1 MISTI
6 KHKAVNAVI
15 WSGVERLSGQLIR
28 FVIGV
33 ILARLLM
40 PAEFGLIGMLAIFM
54 GVAQVFVNCGFGE
67 GLIQKQNATHCDE
80 CSVFYLNI
88 AFGVFVGALLYA
100 AAPLIANFYHQP
112 ILISLTRLM
121 ALDVVISSFG
131 IVQTMLLTKE
141 IDFKTQL
148 KVSVIA
154 TVISGGVAVVM
165 AMQGFG
171 VLSLA
176 AQVLI
181 GDALRVI
188 LLWVFHGWRPTAVF
202 SLASLRE
209 LLPYGSRLFASG
221 LLNSI
226 FTEIYSLIIGRIYAP
241 AALGLFT
248 RARQMQQLP
257 VDNLCSIVG
266 RVSFPVFASVQHDK
280 ALLKR
285 GVRKAARG
293 LVMINFP
300 LMIGLAVVARPL
312 VLVLLTKKW
321 EACVPYIQLL
331 CVGGTLYPIS
341 LIHLNALA
349 AQGRSDLFFRLE
361 VIKKVVLAISVA
373 ITFRFGVKGL
383 LIGDI
388 VVSTISCC
396 LNSFYSV
403 RLIGYSWKEQILDL
417 LPYLGI
423 SALMGACVWL
433 AGWLPAWGGA
443 WGGNYGQLAAEVAT
457 GIAVYF
463 LGCRFCRLSAF
474 SEACEVV
481 GSRMPG
487 WKPA

>member
-1 MISTI
+1 MSIN
-6 KHKAVNAVI
+6 HKAVNAVI

-40 PAEFGLIGMLAIFM
+40 PAEFGLIGMLAIFI

-67 GLIQKQNATHCDE
+67 GLIQKQNATHRDE

-88 AFGVFVGALLYA
+88 AFGVFAGALLYA
-100 AAPLIANFYHQP
+100 AAPWIASFYHQP

-121 ALDVVISSFG
+121 ALDVVINSFG

-148 KVSVIA
+148 KVSVIS
-154 TVISGGVAVVM
+154 TVISGGIAVGM

-181 GDALRVI
+181 GDALRVVF
-188 LLWVFHGWRPTAVF
+188 LWVFHAWRPSAVF
-202 SLASLRE
+202 SLSSLRE
-209 LLPYGSRLFASG
+209 LLPYGSRMFASG

-226 FTEIYSLIIGRIYAP
+226 FTEIYSLVIGRIYSP

-248 RARQMQQLP
+248 RAKQMQQLP
-257 VDNLCSIVG
+257 VDNLCNIVG

-285 GVRKAARG
+285 GLRKAARG

-331 CVGGTLYPIS
+331 CIGGALYPLS

-349 AQGRSDLFFRLE
+349 AQGRSDLFLRLE
-361 VIKKVVLAISVA
+361 IIKKVVLAVSVA
-373 ITFRFGVKGL
+373 VTFRYGVKGL

-388 VVSTISCC
+388 IVSTISCC
-396 LNSFYSV
+396 LNSHYSV

-417 LPYLGI
+417 LPYLAI
-423 SALMGACVWL
+423 SALMGAVRSGWP
-433 AGWLPAWGGA
+433 AGSVGWKCRPACGRSVNRHVRLFPGLPVLPAVC
-443 WGGNYGQLAAEVAT
+443 LLRSV
-457 GIAVYF
+457 
-463 LGCRFCRLSAF
+463 
-474 SEACEVV
+474 
-481 GSRMPG
+481 
-487 WKPA
+487 

>member
-1 MISTI
+1 MTI

-33 ILARLLM
+33 ILARLLV

-54 GVAQVFVNCGFGE
+54 GVAQTFVNCGFGE
-67 GLIQKQNATHCDE
+67 GLIQKQNTTHRDE
-80 CSVFYLNI
+80 CSVFYFNI
-88 AFGVFVGALLYA
+88 AFGVFAAALLYL
-100 AAPLIANFYHQP
+100 AAPWIANFYHQS
-112 ILISLTRLM
+112 ILVSLTRIM
-121 ALDVVISSFG
+121 ALDVVINSFG
-131 IVQTMLLTKE
+131 LVQTMLLTKE

-148 KVSVIA
+148 KVSVIS
-154 TVISGGVAVVM
+154 TIISGGIAVGM
-165 AMQGFG
+165 AMRGFG

-176 AQVLI
+176 AQIII

-188 LLWVFHGWRPTAVF
+188 LLFVFHAWRPAAIF

-209 LLPYGSRLFASG
+209 LLPYGSRMFASG
-221 LLNSI
+221 LLNSV
-226 FTEIYSLIIGRIYAP
+226 FTEIYSLVIGRIYAP

-248 RARQMQQLP
+248 RAKQMQQMP
-257 VDNLCSIVG
+257 VDNLCGIIS

-293 LVMINFP
+293 LVMMNFP

-331 CVGGTLYPIS
+331 CVGGALYPIS
-341 LIHLNALA
+341 LIHLNALMA
-349 AQGRSDLFFRLE
+349 LGRSDLFLRLE
-361 VIKKVVLAISVA
+361 ILKKIVLAISVG
-373 ITFRFGVKGL
+373 ITFRYGVKGL

-388 VVSTISCC
+388 GVSAISCW
-396 LNSFYSV
+396 LNSHYSV
-403 RLIGYSWKEQILDL
+403 RLFGYTWREQFLDL

-423 SALMGACVWL
+423 SAFMGVCVWL
-433 AGWLPAWGGA
+433 AGALPP
-443 WGGNYGQLAAEVAT
+443 WGGNLGRLAAEVA
-457 GIAVYF
+457 GGVIVYC

-481 GSRMPG
+481 SDRIPG

>member
-1 MISTI
+1 MTL

-15 WSGVERLSGQLIR
+15 WSGVERLSSQLIR

-40 PAEFGLIGMLAIFM
+40 PAEFGLIGMLAIFI
-54 GVAQVFVNCGFGE
+54 GVAQTFVNCGFGE
-67 GLIQKQNATHCDE
+67 GLIQRQNATHRDE

-88 AFGVFVGALLYA
+88 AVGVLAGALLYA
-100 AAPLIANFYHQP
+100 AAPWIADFYHQS

-121 ALDVVISSFG
+121 ALDVVINSFG
-131 IVQTMLLTKE
+131 IVQIMLLTKE

-154 TVISGGVAVVM
+154 TVISGGIAVVL

-181 GDALRVI
+181 GDALSVI
-188 LLWVFHGWRPTAVF
+188 FLWAFHGWRPSAVF

-209 LLPYGSRLFASG
+209 LLPYGSRMFASS
-221 LLNSI
+221 LLYCI
-226 FTEIYSLIIGRIYAP
+226 FTEIYTLVIGRVYSP
-241 AALGLFT
+241 ATLGLFT

-257 VDNLCSIVG
+257 VDNLCNIVG

-285 GVRKAARG
+285 GLRKAARG

-300 LMIGLAVVARPL
+300 MMIGLAVVARPL
-312 VLVLLTKKW
+312 VLVVLTKKW

-331 CVGGTLYPIS
+331 CVGGALFPLS
-341 LIHLNALA
+341 LIHLYALS
-349 AQGRSDLFFRLE
+349 AQGRSDLFLRLE
-361 VIKKVVLAISVA
+361 IIKRVLVGVSVA
-373 ITFRFGVKGL
+373 LTFRYGVKGL

-396 LNSFYSV
+396 LNSHYSG

-433 AGWLPAWGGA
+433 AGSLPP
-443 WGGNYGQLAAEVAT
+443 WGGNFGQLAAEVAT
-457 GIAVYF
+457 GMIVYF

-481 GSRMPG
+481 SSRIPG

>member
-1 MISTI
+1 MSI
-6 KHKAVNAVI
+6 KHKAINAVI

-28 FVIGV
+28 FGIGI

-67 GLIQKQNATHCDE
+67 GLIQKQNTTHRDE

-88 AFGVFVGALLYA
+88 AFGAFAGALLYA
-100 AAPLIANFYHQP
+100 AAPWIANFYHQP

-121 ALDVVISSFG
+121 ALDIVINSFG
-131 IVQTMLLTKE
+131 IVQTMLLIKE

-148 KVSVIA
+148 KVSIIA
-154 TVISGGVAVVM
+154 TVISGGIAVGM
-165 AMQGFG
+165 AMEGFG
-171 VLSLA
+171 VFSLA

-181 GDALRVI
+181 GDGLRVI
-188 LLWVFHGWRPTAVF
+188 FLWVFHGWRPSAVF
-202 SLASLRE
+202 SLFSLRE
-209 LLPYGSRLFASG
+209 LLPYGSRMFASG

-266 RVSFPVFASVQHDK
+266 RVSFPVFSSVQHDK
-280 ALLKR
+280 AVLKR
-285 GVRKAARG
+285 GLRKAARG

-312 VLVLLTKKW
+312 VLALLTEKW
-321 EACVPYIQLL
+321 VACVPYIQLL
-331 CVGGTLYPIS
+331 CVGGALYPLS

-349 AQGRSDLFFRLE
+349 AQGRSDLFLRLE
-361 VIKKVVLAISVA
+361 IIKKVVLAVSVA
-373 ITFRFGVKGL
+373 ITFRYGVKGL

-388 VVSTISCC
+388 VVSAISCY
-396 LNSFYSV
+396 LNSHYSV

-417 LPYLGI
+417 LPYLGT
-423 SALMGACVWL
+423 SAFMGACVWL
-433 AGWLPAWGGA
+433 AAGLHWGGSL
-443 WGGNYGQLAAEVAT
+443 GQLAVGVLT
-457 GIAVYF
+457 GVVVYL
-463 LGCRFCRLSAF
+463 LGCWFCRLSAF

-481 GSRMPG
+481 SSSIPG

>member
-1 MISTI
+1 LNTI

-15 WSGVERLSGQLIR
+15 WSGVERLSVQLIR
-28 FVIGV
+28 FAIGV
-33 ILARLLM
+33 ILARLLL
-40 PAEFGLIGMLAIFM
+40 PAEFGLLGMLAIFI

-67 GLIQKQNATHCDE
+67 GLIQKQNTTHDDE

-88 AFGVFVGALLYA
+88 AFGVFAGASLYA
-100 AAPLIANFYHQP
+100 AAPWIANFYHQSM
-112 ILISLTRLM
+112 LTSLTRLM
-121 ALDVVISSFG
+121 ALDVVINSFG

-154 TVISGGVAVVM
+154 TVISGGIAVTM
-165 AMQGFG
+165 AMRGFG

-188 LLWVFHGWRPTAVF
+188 LLFMFHRWRPSAVF

-209 LLPYGSRLFASG
+209 LLPYGSRLFVSG
-221 LLNSI
+221 LLTSI
-226 FTEIYSLIIGRIYAP
+226 FMELYSLVIGRIYSP

-257 VDNLCSIVG
+257 VSNLCDIVG
-266 RVSFPVFASVQHDK
+266 RVSFPVFSALQQDK
-280 ALLKR
+280 AHLKR

-293 LVMINFP
+293 LVMVNFP

-321 EACVPYIQLL
+321 EACVPYIQML
-331 CVGGTLYPIS
+331 CVGGALIP
-341 LIHLNALA
+341 LNVIHLQALA
-349 AQGRSDLFFRLE
+349 AQGRSDLFLRLE
-361 VIKKVVLAISVA
+361 FIKKGLIGVA
-373 ITFRFGVKGL
+373 VALTFRYGVMGL
-383 LIGDI
+383 LVGDI
-388 VVSTISCC
+388 VVSILSCV
-396 LNSFYSV
+396 LNSYYST

-423 SALMGACVWL
+423 SVLMGACVWL
-433 AGWLPAWGGA
+433 AGRLLPWGGDF
-443 WGGNYGQLAAEVAT
+443 GRLAIELAI
-457 GIAVYF
+457 GITVYF
-463 LGCRFCRLSAF
+463 AGCRFCRLSAF

-481 GSRMPG
+481 SSRIPG
-487 WKPA
+487 WKVA

>member
-1 MISTI
+1 MDTI

-15 WSGVERLSGQLIR
+15 WSGVDRLSGQLIR
-28 FVIGV
+28 FVIGI

-40 PAEFGLIGMLAIFM
+40 PAEFGLIGMLGIFM

-67 GLIQKQNATHCDE
+67 GLIQKQNTTHRDE

-88 AFGVFVGALLYA
+88 AFGVFAGGLLYS
-100 AAPLIANFYHQP
+100 AAPWIANFYHQP
-112 ILISLTRLM
+112 ILTSLTRLM
-121 ALDVVISSFG
+121 ALDVVINSFG

-148 KVSVIA
+148 KVGVIS
-154 TVISGGVAVVM
+154 TVISGGFAVVM

-181 GDALRVI
+181 GDVLRVI
-188 LLWVFHGWRPTAVF
+188 LLWMFHSWRPSAVF
-202 SLASLRE
+202 SLSSLRE
-209 LLPYGSRLFASG
+209 LLPYGSRMFASG

-226 FTEIYSLIIGRIYAP
+226 FTEIYSLVIGRVYAP

-257 VDNLCSIVG
+257 VDNLCNIVG
-266 RVSFPVFASVQHDK
+266 RVSFPVFASIQHDK

-285 GVRKAARG
+285 GIRKAARG

-331 CVGGTLYPIS
+331 CVSGALFPLS

-349 AQGRSDLFFRLE
+349 AQGRSDLFLRLE
-361 VIKKVVLAISVA
+361 VIKKIVLVISVA
-373 ITFRFGVKGL
+373 ITFRYGVKAL
-383 LIGDI
+383 LIGEI
-388 VVSTISCC
+388 VVSTISCG
-396 LNSFYSV
+396 LNSYYSTL
-403 RLIGYSWKEQILDL
+403 LIGYSWREQILDL

-423 SALMGACVWL
+423 SALMGVSVWV
-433 AGWLPAWGGA
+433 AGGLVPWGG
-443 WGGNYGQLAAEVAT
+443 YFGQLAAEVAT
-457 GIAVYF
+457 GMIVYC

-481 GSRMPG
+481 SSRIPC
-487 WKPA
+487 WKAA

>member
-1 MISTI
+1 MSIN
-6 KHKAVNAVI
+6 HKAVNAVI

-28 FVIGV
+28 FLIGV

-40 PAEFGLIGMLAIFM
+40 PAEFGLIGMLAIFI

-67 GLIQKQNATHCDE
+67 GLIQRQNATHCDE

-88 AFGVFVGALLYA
+88 AFGVFAGALLYA
-100 AAPLIANFYHQP
+100 AAPWIASFYRQP

-121 ALDVVISSFG
+121 ALDVVINSFG
-131 IVQTMLLTKE
+131 IVQTMLLTKG

-154 TVISGGVAVVM
+154 TFISGGIAVGM
-165 AMQGFG
+165 AMQGFA

-181 GDALRVI
+181 GDALRVMF
-188 LLWVFHGWRPTAVF
+188 LWTFHAWRPSAAF

-209 LLPYGSRLFASG
+209 LLPYGSRMFASG

-226 FTEIYSLIIGRIYAP
+226 FTEIYSLVIGRIYAP

-248 RARQMQQLP
+248 RAKQMQQLP
-257 VDNLCSIVG
+257 VDNLCNIVG

-285 GVRKAARG
+285 GLRKAARG

-331 CVGGTLYPIS
+331 CIGGALYPLS

-349 AQGRSDLFFRLE
+349 AQGRSDLFLRLE
-361 VIKKVVLAISVA
+361 IIKKVVLAVSVA
-373 ITFRFGVKGL
+373 VTFRYGVKGL

-388 VVSTISCC
+388 IVSTISCC
-396 LNSFYSV
+396 LNSHYSV
-403 RLIGYSWKEQILDL
+403 RLIGYSWKEQVLDL
-417 LPYLGI
+417 LPYLAI
-423 SALMGACVWL
+423 SALMGACVL
-433 AGWLPAWGGA
+433 LTGRLS
-443 WGGNYGQLAAEVAT
+443 WGGNVGQLAVGVST
-457 GIAVYF
+457 GMFVYF
-463 LGCRFCRLSAF
+463 LGCRFCRLSAL

-481 GSRMPG
+481 LSRFPG
-487 WKPA
+487 WKAA

>member
-1 MISTI
+1 MTTLIR
-6 KHKAVNAVI
+6 HKAVNAVL
-15 WSGVERLSGQLIR
+15 WSSMERLSGQLIR

-67 GLIQKQNATHCDE
+67 GLIQKQNTTHRDE

-88 AFGVFVGALLYA
+88 VFGMFAGAVLYA
-100 AAPLIANFYHQP
+100 EAPWIAAFYRQP
-112 ILISLTRLM
+112 ILVSLTRLM
-121 ALDVVISSFG
+121 ALDVVINSFG

-154 TVISGGVAVVM
+154 TVISGGIAVGM
-165 AMQGFG
+165 AVQGFG

-188 LLWVFHGWRPTAVF
+188 FLWAFHAWRPSAVF

-209 LLPYGSRLFASG
+209 LLPYGSRMFASG
-221 LLNSI
+221 LLNTI
-226 FTEIYSLIIGRIYAP
+226 FTEIYTLVIGRIYAP

-266 RVSFPVFASVQHDK
+266 RVSFPVFAAVQHDK
-280 ALLKR
+280 AHLKR
-285 GVRKAARG
+285 GLRKAARG

-331 CVGGTLYPIS
+331 CVGGALYPLS
-341 LIHLNALA
+341 LIHLQALA
-349 AQGRSDLFFRLE
+349 AMGRSDLFLRLE

-373 ITFRFGVKGL
+373 ITFRYGVKGL

-388 VVSTISCC
+388 GVSIISCC
-396 LNSFYSV
+396 LNSYYSV
-403 RLIGYSWKEQILDL
+403 RLVGYSWKEQILDL

-423 SALMGACVWL
+423 SALMGGCVWL
-433 AGWLPAWGGA
+433 AGRLPWGGDF
-443 WGGNYGQLAAEVAT
+443 GKLATEVAT
-457 GIAVYF
+457 GMIVYF

-474 SEACEVV
+474 SEACEMVTD
-481 GSRMPG
+481 RIPG
-487 WKPA
+487 WKPAWRIT

>member
-1 MISTI
+1 MITTI
-6 KHKAVNAVI
+6 KHKAVSAVI
-15 WSGVERLSGQLIR
+15 WSGVERLAGQSIR

-33 ILARLLM
+33 ILARLLL
-40 PAEFGLIGMLAIFM
+40 PAEFGLIGMLGIFM

-67 GLIQKQNATHCDE
+67 GLVQKQNTTHRDE
-80 CSVFYLNI
+80 CSVFYFNI
-88 AFGVFVGALLYA
+88 AFGAFACVLLYLA
-100 AAPLIANFYHQP
+100 SPWIADFYHQP
-112 ILISLTRLM
+112 ILTSLMRLM
-121 ALDVVISSFG
+121 ALDVLINSFG

-148 KVSVIA
+148 KASVIS
-154 TVISGGVAVVM
+154 TMVSGAIAVALAVK
-165 AMQGFG
+165 GFG

-188 LLWVFHGWRPTAVF
+188 LLFVFHAWRPGLVF
-202 SLASLRE
+202 SLSSLRE
-209 LLPYGSRLFASG
+209 LLPFGSRLFASG

-226 FTEIYSLIIGRIYAP
+226 FTEIYSLVIGRIYAP

-248 RARQMQQLP
+248 RAKQMQQMP

-266 RVSFPVFASVQHDK
+266 RVSFPIFASVQEDK
-280 ALLKR
+280 PVLKR

-300 LMIGLAVVARPL
+300 LMIGLAVAARPL

-321 EACVPYIQLL
+321 EACVPYIQML
-331 CVGGTLYPIS
+331 CVGGALFPLS

-349 AQGRSDLFFRLE
+349 AQGRSDLFLRLE
-361 VIKKVVLAISVA
+361 IIKKVLVGVA
-373 ITFRFGVKGL
+373 VALTFRYGVKGL
-383 LIGDI
+383 LAGDI
-388 VVSTISCC
+388 VVSIISCY
-396 LNSFYSV
+396 LNCYYSV
-403 RLIGYSWKEQILDL
+403 RLIGYGWKEQILDL

-423 SALMGACVWL
+423 AALMGASVWL
-433 AGWLPAWGGA
+433 AGGLTP
-443 WGGNYGQLAAEVAT
+443 WGGNFGQLVAELST
-457 GIAVYF
+457 GVIVYY

-481 GSRMPG
+481 RSRIPG